1 MLQLSDRQTGS
12 FVIKLGPI
20 VQHLYTYQR
29 LVNQTALKAVKQACR
44 VFGHISAEER
54 LDSETCESRMSTEPI
69 VWQDGSCWGE
79 VFCERFTDIDGSV
92 QIIESGFEW

>member
-29 LVNQTALKAVKQACR
+29 LVNQTALKAVKQPCR

-54 LDSETCESRMSTEPI
+54 LDSETCESRMSTEP
-69 VWQDGSCWGE
+69 VVVEARCFVKDSRTSM
-79 VFCERFTDIDGSV
+79 VAFR
-92 QIIESGFEW
+92 